1 MVLYLS
7 RVAAKQTIGHL
18 VHEVLQQIAQPDPP
32 EADLAEAGSPYAA
45 GTPDG
50 GTPKA
55 SAGVN
60 RCVLGCGVG
69 RLQGRRL
76 SPGAAC
82 LPAPM
87 QQTCNLLIRNP
98 LPAAR
103 SSAAA
108 DP

>member
-32 EADLAEAGSPYAA
+32 EEQLEGGSPSYAL

-55 SAGVN
+55 SRGGGGGV
-60 RCVLGCGVG
+60 CGVWV
-69 RLQGRRL
+69 
-76 SPGAAC
+76 
-82 LPAPM
+82 
-87 QQTCNLLIRNP
+87 CN
-98 LPAAR
+98 AAR
-103 SSAAA
+103 RKPGLGDAM
-108 DP
+108 

>member
-32 EADLAEAGSPYAA
+32 EEQLEGGSPSYAL

-55 SAGVN
+55 SRGGGSGVWCVGLQCCQAQAWAG
-60 RCVLGCGVG
+60 RCDV
-69 RLQGRRL
+69 
-76 SPGAAC
+76 A
-82 LPAPM
+82 M
-87 QQTCNLLIRNP
+87 
-98 LPAAR
+98 
-103 SSAAA
+103 
-108 DP
+108 